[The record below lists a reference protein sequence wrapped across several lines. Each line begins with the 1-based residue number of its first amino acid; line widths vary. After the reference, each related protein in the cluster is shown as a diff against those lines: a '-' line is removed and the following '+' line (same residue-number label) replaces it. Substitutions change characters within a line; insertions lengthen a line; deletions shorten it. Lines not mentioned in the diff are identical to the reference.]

1 MMSDIRI
8 EKLATI
14 LVDHSTAIKPG
25 DKVAIE
31 SNTAAEPLVRAIYE
45 RVLQRGGFPHL
56 LLQLPDQD
64 ELFYR
69 WAREAQLDFTPTFQ
83 KLVVSEF
90 DVYIRARAE
99 TNTRAL
105 SKADSAKQIRYQKA
119 FAPVRNTMMKRGG
132 ENTLRWVLTQY
143 PTPAYAMES
152 EMGYHEYASFL
163 FAACHADENTPDP
176 VAYWQGFRKEQQ
188 RFVDRVEGHDRVE
201 IHGSDVDLSLSIRGR
216 KFANASGQH
225 NLPDGEIYTGPV
237 EDSVNGWVRYTFPAI
252 TQGRAVSGIELR
264 FEAGR
269 VVEASAKENEVFLLK
284 MIDLD
289 AGARYVGEF
298 AIGNNFEIDRFT
310 KNILFDEKMG
320 GTFHMALG
328 AGYPETGSRNTSS
341 IHWDMICD
349 LREDAE
355 IRVDG
360 EVVYRDGKL
369 IY

>member
-1 MMSDIRI
+1 MADTRL
-8 EKLATI
+8 ENLATI
-14 LVDHSTAIKPG
+14 LVDYSTSVRSG

-31 SNTAAEPLVRAIYE
+31 ANLVAEPLVRVLYE
-45 RVLQRGGFPHL
+45 RVLQRGGHPHL

-64 ELFYR
+64 ELFFH
-69 WAREAQLDFTPTFQ
+69 WAQEAQLDFTPTFQ
-83 KLVVSEF
+83 KMIVGEF

-105 SKADSAKQIRYQKA
+105 SRADPAKQTRYQKA
-119 FAPVRNTMMKRGG
+119 FAPVRNMMMKRGG
-132 ENTLRWVLTQY
+132 EKTLRWVLTQI
-143 PTPAYAMES
+143 PTPAYAMEA
-152 EMGYHEYASFL
+152 EMGFHEYAGFL
-163 FAACHADENTPDP
+163 FAACHADEHTPDP
-176 VAYWQGFRKEQQ
+176 VAYWQGFQNEQQ

-201 IHGSDVDLSLSIRGR
+201 IHGPNVDLRLSILGR
-216 KFANASGQH
+216 KFRNASGQH

-237 EDSVNGWVRYTFPAI
+237 EESVNGWVRYTYPAI
-252 TQGRAVSGIELR
+252 TQGRAVSGIELH
-264 FEAGR
+264 FESGR
-269 VVEASAKENEVFLLK
+269 VVQAAAEQNEDFLLR

-310 KNILFDEKMG
+310 RNILFDEKMG

-328 AGYPETGSRNTSS
+328 AGYPETGSRNTSA

-349 LREDAE
+349 LRKDAE

-360 EVVYRDGKL
+360 EVVYQDGKFV
-369 IY
+369 Y